1 MWQVMKGAPWTPQY
15 WKIRHAAVLDLQAQ
29 CGYPVAFV
37 TWAPFEW
44 SAPYHEWILQQ
55 MSQLGRQRL
64 GLAGP
69 ESLHLAHLLT
79 ELFREWL
86 CGGAR
91 KAGDAS
97 ALWQHA
103 LFSGTG
109 PNGRKVRVNFVG
121 RLEFQDGKRKEAT
134 QDYHGRGAVHL
145 HGLLF
150 SEHIQNM
157 QLEAKFQATVPPEG
171 HPLRGYVLDGQTGRS
186 GSGWPVFDGPN
197 QYDPRNDR
205 VKLHHSREAKRLGIR
220 GYCPEILDVL
230 KCHQDAQLERG
241 SGLLIKYAAT
251 YLPKF
256 SDGPGKE
263 LMDDHSSGYGA
274 ARRVL
279 FTYHPGEPEMWML
292 LANQICPMFFM
303 GGTMVPIIA
312 PHPGMPN
319 PPTYV
324 DRYEAAQWRG
334 NMCLL
339 EYLRKTNNKGNILEH
354 IRKAYAKEKP
364 AISLE
369 EFTRRYKTFGEK
381 IMATEMVSMLNDK
394 CLG

>member
-1 MWQVMKGAPWTPQY
+1 MNGYFVIANFGMPTPAPRQRGANGHFGTSKKKELKLHCGRTCIGICSMQLCETATRLADVRQRRRDGDAAEEEDEEEAGGRQSLKRSFLLKALRPIADYSAEYKLLHYVFDLSTWSDIGGKKGALQGVPMWQVMKGAPWTPQY

-97 ALWQHA
+97 ALWQHP
-103 LFSGTG
+103 LFSGIG

-157 QLEAKFQATVPPEG
+157 KLEANSKPQCLQKGILSEATCSMV
-171 HPLRGYVLDGQTGRS
+171 RQ
-186 GSGWPVFDGPN
+186 GS
-197 QYDPRNDR
+197 R
-205 VKLHHSREAKRLGIR
+205 
-220 GYCPEILDVL
+220 
-230 KCHQDAQLERG
+230 
-241 SGLLIKYAAT
+241 
-251 YLPKF
+251 
-256 SDGPGKE
+256 
-263 LMDDHSSGYGA
+263 GA
-274 ARRVL
+274 AGLCSMDRASM
-279 FTYHPGEPEMWML
+279 T
-292 LANQICPMFFM
+292 Q
-303 GGTMVPIIA
+303 
-312 PHPGMPN
+312 GM
-319 PPTYV
+319 
-324 DRYEAAQWRG
+324 
-334 NMCLL
+334 
-339 EYLRKTNNKGNILEH
+339 
-354 IRKAYAKEKP
+354 
-364 AISLE
+364 
-369 EFTRRYKTFGEK
+369 TR
-381 IMATEMVSMLNDK
+381 
-394 CLG
+394 